1 MTRESRIAEARRR
14 AQQTSQE
21 RAAERASADAERIDK
36 IRELSTE
43 DAASTAADINFDPSI
58 KALGPIAT
66 PHEWIVAVETARQV
80 TIDAACRSQT
90 ITYGELR
97 VAAYEATGMKVGH
110 NSFAN
115 LAMETNRKTDECLLS
130 SIIVRAATGTPGD
143 GFLPYARSQ
152 GFDGTVTSIQGQVF
166 SHFSG
171 IEA

>member
-14 AQQTSQE
+14 AEETSQE
-21 RAAERASADAERIDK
+21 RAAERAAADSSRIDK

-43 DAASTAADINFDPSI
+43 DAATTAADINFDSSI

-66 PHEWIVAVETARQV
+66 PHEWTVAVEAARQV
-80 TIDAACRSQT
+80 AIDAARRGQT

-143 GFLPYARSQ
+143 GFLPYARTQ
-152 GFDGTVTSIQGQVF
+152 GFAEPLLTIQRGVF
-166 SHFSG
+166 EHFSSDT
-171 IEA
+171 E